1 MPSVLI
7 LSSFVA
13 SSRVGGGAQAAALSR
28 LGIEPILVPT
38 TLLGRHPGWGPPGG
52 APVDAAVMQAMLE
65 GIEAQGLFTG
75 LAAVITGHFSTPEQ
89 VAVAARAL
97 DAVRAASPDAG
108 LVVDP
113 IMGDEGK
120 GLYVREAVADALVAE
135 LLPRADLIA
144 PNAWELSRL
153 SGCQVTDAASAAF
166 AARIVRKP
174 TLVSSITD
182 GDDVGVVYADAAGAV
197 VALHP
202 RSERAPNGTGDLL
215 TALFTAG
222 LALDLD
228 PTAALIAAT
237 SGVAEAVAAADG
249 LDELSVA
256 GFPAMLGISPL
267 VRVEVA
273 GG

>member
-1 MPSVLI
+1 MPAVLI

-13 SSRVGGGAQAAALSR
+13 ASRVGGSAQALALAR
-28 LGIEPILVPT
+28 LGVEPILVPT
-38 TLLGRHPGWGPPGG
+38 VLLGRHPGWGPPGG
-52 APVDAAVMQAMLE
+52 APVEAEVMRAMLE
-65 GIEAQGLFTG
+65 AIEAQGRFAD

-89 VAVAARAL
+89 VAVAALAL
-97 DAVRAASPDAG
+97 DVVRASNPDAG

-120 GLYVREAVADALVAE
+120 GLYVNEAVAEALVAQ

-153 SGCQVTDAASAAF
+153 SGCEVTNAASAAF

-182 GDDVGVVYADAAGAV
+182 GGQVGLVYADAAGATA
-197 VALHP
+197 ALHP
-202 RSERAPNGTGDLL
+202 RSDRAPHGTGDLV

-228 PTAALIAAT
+228 PTAALIAAA
-237 SGVAEAVAAADG
+237 SGVAEAVAAAEG
-249 LDELSVA
+249 LDELPLDA
-256 GFPAMLGISPL
+256 FPTVLGASQV
-267 VRVEVA
+267 VRVETV

>member
-1 MPSVLI
+1 MPAVLI

-13 SSRVGGGAQAAALSR
+13 ASRVGGGAQAPALAR
-28 LGIEPILVPT
+28 LGVEPIVVPT
-38 TLLGRHPGWGPPGG
+38 VLFGRHPGWGPPGG
-52 APVDAAVMQAMLE
+52 AAVEAEVMRAMLE
-65 GIEAQGLFTG
+65 GIEAQGRFAD

-89 VAVAARAL
+89 VRVAALAL
-97 DAVRAASPDAG
+97 DVVRAANPDAG

-113 IMGDEGK
+113 IMGDDGK
-120 GLYVREAVADALVAE
+120 GLYVKESVADALVTE

-144 PNAWELSRL
+144 PNAWELGRL

-174 TLVSSITD
+174 TLVSSIAD
-182 GDDVGVVYADAAGAV
+182 GDQLGVVYADAAGAT
-197 VALHP
+197 AAFHP
-202 RSERAPNGTGDLL
+202 RADKAPNGTGDLV

-228 PTAALIAAT
+228 PTAALIAAV
-237 SGVAEAVAAADG
+237 SGVTDAVAAAEG
-249 LDELSVA
+249 LDELPLTAFPTTLSV
-256 GFPAMLGISPL
+256 SQT
-267 VRVEVA
+267 VRVEVV